1 MFASS
6 CATLL
11 TSWVDIPSYSNRLH
25 SCVCKVYIPDPCL
38 GSVNSRATQHVRT
51 LIVYIWTFSSVKV
64 SLTNWKLLNNYNF
77 YFNDIAERIIS
88 LPICLLLLQE
98 TYRSF
103 GRLSL
108 YTALQIPQLNR
119 PLLSDRLTY
128 FVKSQYRGGILNCVF
143 LCWTGCHSRPEP
155 RAAYF

>member
-11 TSWVDIPSYSNRLH
+11 TSWVDIPSYPNRFH

-38 GSVNSRATQHVRT
+38 GSVNSRVTQHVRIF
-51 LIVYIWTFSSVKV
+51 LVIPIRTFSSVKV

-88 LPICLLLLQE
+88 FPICLPLLQE
-98 TYRSF
+98 THRSF
-103 GRLSL
+103 GRSSL
-108 YTALQIPQLNR
+108 YTTLQASQSNR
-119 PLLSDRLTY
+119 PLLSDQPIYL
-128 FVKSQYRGGILNCVF
+128 VES
-143 LCWTGCHSRPEP
+143 
-155 RAAYF
+155 